1 MNGPNRNSV
10 QYLDG
15 AVLTPQGFILGRLE
29 MRDGIVAG
37 VEGVPVTEDVALK
50 SDALIVPGFID
61 LHVHGG
67 AGRDFMEGED
77 SSIAIAAFH
86 ARHGTTSL
94 LATTVTSDPQELR
107 RSVEAIQSCQR
118 ELRVSGARTL
128 GMHLEGPYI
137 SPEKLGAQPSH
148 SRPFDPVELTYLH
161 QLVTVKL
168 VTLAPEVSDHVEAI
182 KWLRA
187 QGILVQIGHTNAS
200 YEQVK
205 EAMNCGATG
214 FAHLFNAMTGLH
226 HRSPGTVGAAFAH
239 AEYAEIIPDLEH
251 VHPGAILAARRAI
264 PKLYGVTDATAATGM
279 PDGTYRLGTHSV
291 YKCQCSVRLANGTLA
306 GSALTMDQA
315 LRNLVGLGLPL
326 QEAVQ
331 RLSTFPADFL
341 GNYAI
346 GRLRIGACADVVVL
360 DGQLNVKRVCIDG
373 VLIDD
378 H

>member
-1 MNGPNRNSV
+1 MNIPNRKSV
-10 QYLDG
+10 QHLDG

-50 SDALIVPGFID
+50 SGALIVPGFID

-326 QEAVQ
+326 QEAVL

-373 VLIDD
+373 VSIDD

>member
-226 HRSPGTVGAAFAH
+226 HRSPGAVGAAFAH

-315 LRNLVGLGLPL
+315 LRNLVGLGFPL

>member
-1 MNGPNRNSV
+1 MNIPNRKSV

-50 SDALIVPGFID
+50 SGALIVPGFID

-226 HRSPGTVGAAFAH
+226 HRSPGAVGAAFAH

-326 QEAVQ
+326 QEAVL

-373 VLIDD
+373 VSIDD

>member
-1 MNGPNRNSV
+1 MNIPNRNSV
-10 QYLDG
+10 QHLDG

-29 MRDGIVAG
+29 MRDGIVSG

-168 VTLAPEVSDHVEAI
+168 VTLAPEVSGHVEAI

-226 HRSPGTVGAAFAH
+226 HRSPGAVGAAFAH

>member
-1 MNGPNRNSV
+1 MNIPNRNSV

-29 MRDGIVAG
+29 MRDGIVSG

-50 SDALIVPGFID
+50 SGALIVPGFID

-94 LATTVTSDPQELR
+94 LATTVTSDPQQLR
-107 RSVEAIQSCQR
+107 RSVEAIQRCQP

-168 VTLAPEVSDHVEAI
+168 VTLAPEVSGHVEAI
-182 KWLRA
+182 KWLRS

-226 HRSPGTVGAAFAH
+226 HRSPGAVGAAFAH

-291 YKCQCSVRLANGTLA
+291 YKYQCSVRLANSTLA

-326 QEAVQ
+326 REAVQ

-341 GNYAI
+341 GNNAI
-346 GRLRIGACADVVVL
+346 GRLQIGACADVVVL
-360 DGQLNVKRVCIDG
+360 DEQLNVKRVCIHG
-373 VLIDD
+373 VAIDD

>member
-50 SDALIVPGFID
+50 SGALIVPGFID

-226 HRSPGTVGAAFAH
+226 HRSPGAVGAAFAH

-373 VLIDD
+373 VSIDD

>member
-1 MNGPNRNSV
+1 MNIPNRNSV
-10 QYLDG
+10 QYLAG

-50 SDALIVPGFID
+50 SGALIVPGFID

-226 HRSPGTVGAAFAH
+226 HRSPGAVGAAFAH

-326 QEAVQ
+326 QEAVL

-373 VLIDD
+373 VSIDD

>member
-1 MNGPNRNSV
+1 MNIPNRNSV

-373 VLIDD
+373 VSIDD

>member
-1 MNGPNRNSV
+1 MNIPNRKSV
-10 QYLDG
+10 QHLDG

-50 SDALIVPGFID
+50 SGALIVPGFID

-226 HRSPGTVGAAFAH
+226 HRSPGAVGAAFAH

-326 QEAVQ
+326 QEAVL

-373 VLIDD
+373 VSIDD

>member
-1 MNGPNRNSV
+1 MNIPNRNSV

-50 SDALIVPGFID
+50 SGALIVPGFID

-226 HRSPGTVGAAFAH
+226 HRSPGAVGAAFAH

-326 QEAVQ
+326 QEAVL

-373 VLIDD
+373 VSIDD

>member
-1 MNGPNRNSV
+1 
-10 QYLDG
+10 
-15 AVLTPQGFILGRLE
+15 
-29 MRDGIVAG
+29 
-37 VEGVPVTEDVALK
+37 
-50 SDALIVPGFID
+50 
-61 LHVHGG
+61 
-67 AGRDFMEGED
+67 
-77 SSIAIAAFH
+77 
-86 ARHGTTSL
+86 
-94 LATTVTSDPQELR
+94 
-107 RSVEAIQSCQR
+107 
-118 ELRVSGARTL
+118 
-128 GMHLEGPYI
+128 
-137 SPEKLGAQPSH
+137 
-148 SRPFDPVELTYLH
+148 RPFDPVELTYLH

-251 VHPGAILAARRAI
+251 VHPGAIFAARRAI

-279 PDGTYRLGTHSV
+279 PDGTYRLGTHTV

-346 GRLRIGACADVVVL
+346 GRLRIGACADLVVL

-373 VLIDD
+373 VSIDD

>member
-1 MNGPNRNSV
+1 LNIPNRKSV
-10 QYLDG
+10 QHLDG
-15 AVLTPQGFILGRLE
+15 SVLTPQGFILGRLE

-50 SDALIVPGFID
+50 SGALIVPGFID

-94 LATTVTSDPQELR
+94 LATTVTSDPRELR
-107 RSVEAIQSCQR
+107 RTVEAIQICQR
-118 ELRVSGARTL
+118 ELQASGARTL

-226 HRSPGTVGAAFAH
+226 HRSPGAVGAAFAH

-373 VLIDD
+373 VSIDD

>member
-1 MNGPNRNSV
+1 MNIPNRNSV
-10 QYLDG
+10 QHLDG

-50 SDALIVPGFID
+50 SGALIVPGFID

-226 HRSPGTVGAAFAH
+226 HRSPGAVGAAFAH

-315 LRNLVGLGLPL
+315 WRNLVGLGLPL

-373 VLIDD
+373 VSIDD

>member
-1 MNGPNRNSV
+1 MNIPNRNSV
-10 QYLDG
+10 QHLDG

-50 SDALIVPGFID
+50 SGALIVPGFID

-200 YEQVK
+200 YEQIK

-226 HRSPGTVGAAFAH
+226 HRSPGAVGAAFAH

-251 VHPGAILAARRAI
+251 VHPGAIFAARRAI

-279 PDGTYRLGTHSV
+279 PDGTYRLGTHTV

-315 LRNLVGLGLPL
+315 LRNLVGLRLPL

-346 GRLRIGACADVVVL
+346 GRLRIGACADLVVL

-373 VLIDD
+373 VSIDD

>member
-1 MNGPNRNSV
+1 MNIPNRNSV

-29 MRDGIVAG
+29 MRDGIVSG

-50 SDALIVPGFID
+50 SGALIVPGFID

-107 RSVEAIQSCQR
+107 RSVEAIQRCQP

-148 SRPFDPVELTYLH
+148 SRSFDPVELTYLH

-168 VTLAPEVSDHVEAI
+168 VTLAPEVSGHVEAI
-182 KWLRA
+182 KWLRS

-226 HRSPGTVGAAFAH
+226 HRSPGAVGAAFAH

-291 YKCQCSVRLANGTLA
+291 YKYQCSVRLANGTLA

-326 QEAVQ
+326 REAVQ

-341 GNYAI
+341 GNNAI
-346 GRLRIGACADVVVL
+346 GRLQIGACADVVVL
-360 DGQLNVKRVCIDG
+360 DEQLNVKRVCIHG
-373 VLIDD
+373 VAIDD

>member
-1 MNGPNRNSV
+1 MNGPNRDSV

-50 SDALIVPGFID
+50 SGALIVPGFID

-226 HRSPGTVGAAFAH
+226 HRSPGAVGAAFAH

-373 VLIDD
+373 VSIDD

>member
-1 MNGPNRNSV
+1 LNIPNRKSV
-10 QYLDG
+10 QHLDG

-50 SDALIVPGFID
+50 SGALIVPGFID

-226 HRSPGTVGAAFAH
+226 HRSPGAVGAAFAH

-326 QEAVQ
+326 QEAVL

-373 VLIDD
+373 VSIDD

>member
-1 MNGPNRNSV
+1 MNNPNRKSV
-10 QYLDG
+10 QHLDG

-50 SDALIVPGFID
+50 SGALIVPGFID

-326 QEAVQ
+326 QEAVL

-373 VLIDD
+373 VSIDD

>member
-373 VLIDD
+373 VSIDD

>member
-1 MNGPNRNSV
+1 MNIPNRNSV

-29 MRDGIVAG
+29 MRDGIVSG

-50 SDALIVPGFID
+50 SGALIVPGFID

-226 HRSPGTVGAAFAH
+226 HRSPGAVGAAFAH

-373 VLIDD
+373 VSIDD

>member
-1 MNGPNRNSV
+1 MNIPNRNSV

-29 MRDGIVAG
+29 MRDGIVSG

-50 SDALIVPGFID
+50 SGALIVPGFID

-94 LATTVTSDPQELR
+94 LATTVTSDPQQLR
-107 RSVEAIQSCQR
+107 RSVEAIQRCQP

-168 VTLAPEVSDHVEAI
+168 VTLAPEVSGHVEAI
-182 KWLRA
+182 KWLRS

-205 EAMNCGATG
+205 EAMNYGATG

-226 HRSPGTVGAAFAH
+226 HRSPGAVGAAFAH

-291 YKCQCSVRLANGTLA
+291 YKYQCSVRLANGTLA

-326 QEAVQ
+326 WEAVQ

-341 GNYAI
+341 GNNAI
-346 GRLRIGACADVVVL
+346 GRLQIGACADVVVL

-373 VLIDD
+373 VSIDD

>member
-1 MNGPNRNSV
+1 MNIPNRNSV

-29 MRDGIVAG
+29 MRDGIVSG

-50 SDALIVPGFID
+50 SGALIVPGFID

-107 RSVEAIQSCQR
+107 RSVEAIQRCQP

-148 SRPFDPVELTYLH
+148 SRSFDPVELTYLH

-168 VTLAPEVSDHVEAI
+168 VTLAPEVSGHVEAI
-182 KWLRA
+182 KWLRS

-226 HRSPGTVGAAFAH
+226 HRSPGAVGAAFAN

-291 YKCQCSVRLANGTLA
+291 YKYQCSVRLANGTLA

-326 QEAVQ
+326 WEAVQ

-341 GNYAI
+341 GNNAI
-346 GRLRIGACADVVVL
+346 GRLQIGACADVVVL

-373 VLIDD
+373 VSIDD

>member
-1 MNGPNRNSV
+1 MNIPNRKSV
-10 QYLDG
+10 QHLDG

-214 FAHLFNAMTGLH
+214 FANLFNAMTGLH
-226 HRSPGTVGAAFAH
+226 HRSPGAVGAAFAH

-373 VLIDD
+373 VSIDD

>member
-1 MNGPNRNSV
+1 LSIPNRNSV

-29 MRDGIVAG
+29 VRDGIVAG

-50 SDALIVPGFID
+50 SGALIVPGFID

-94 LATTVTSDPQELR
+94 LATTVTSNPQELL
-107 RSVEAIQSCQR
+107 RSVEAIRNCQR
-118 ELRVSGARTL
+118 ALRLSGARTL

-137 SPEKLGAQPSH
+137 SPERLGAQPCH
-148 SRPFDPVELTYLH
+148 ARPFDRAELTRLH
-161 QLVTVKL
+161 QLVQVKL
-168 VTLAPEVSDHVEAI
+168 VSLAPEMAGHLDAT

-187 QGILVQIGHTNAS
+187 QGIRVQIGHTNAS

-205 EAMNCGATG
+205 EAMDFGATG

-226 HRSPGTVGAAFAH
+226 HRSPGAVGAAFAH

-291 YKCQCSVRLANGTLA
+291 YKCLCAVRLANGTLA

-315 LRNLVGLGLPL
+315 LRNLVGLGFPL
-326 QEAVQ
+326 QEAVR

-341 GNYAI
+341 GNNAI

-360 DGQLNVKRVCIDG
+360 DEQLNVKRVCIDG
-373 VLIDD
+373 VPIDD